1 VTDARTIVAP
11 APTRHVVRDAE
22 PARTV
27 VASRSSSRVIVR
39 AAGPPGPAGGGSAA
53 YIHTQAT
60 PASTWNVA
68 HGLGYRPS
76 VELLDAGLSEI
87 DGQVV
92 HLSVNQLQVF
102 FNTPIAGEARCQ

>member
-1 VTDARTIVAP
+1 MTAFDYDRVLIRPDDSRV
-11 APTRHVVRDAE
+11 VVRAQG
-22 PARTV
+22 PTG
-27 VASRSSSRVIVR
+27 ASGST
-39 AAGPPGPAGGGSAA
+39 AAS
-53 YIHTQAT
+53 YVHTQAS
-60 PASTWNVA
+60 PASTWNVT

-102 FNTPIAGEARCQ
+102 FNTPTAGEARCQ